1 MDSDESSHIESG
13 FYYRAEMINDNEND
27 NGKDNIISAWF
38 YFLRESTCPVT
49 AAAGFLPTA
58 SGTQD
63 LGNSFLQ
70 YGPPSR
76 WVTYTSIFE

>member
-1 MDSDESSHIESG
+1 MSGRNSPNPAEDGSSHIESG
-13 FYYRAEMINDNEND
+13 FYYPAEMINDNKNE

-38 YFLRESTCPVT
+38 NFLRESTCPVT

-58 SGTQD
+58 SDTQD

-76 WVTYTSIFE
+76 

>member
-1 MDSDESSHIESG
+1 MDSDGSSHIESG
-13 FYYRAEMINDNEND
+13 FYHPAAMVNDHE
-27 NGKDNIISAWF
+27 KDNIISAWF
-38 YFLRESTCPVT
+38 YSLRESTCPVT
-49 AAAGFLPTA
+49 AAACLLPTA

-76 WVTYTSIFE
+76 